1 MRDKSIEFAGVPD
14 VAKTTGE
21 GRKKK
26 ESGRGDILWFIK
38 GGSGSRSVSIGFIYG
53 FYTPRAMAL

>member
-1 MRDKSIEFAGVPD
+1 MRDKSIEFAGVPG

-21 GRKKK
+21 GRKK

-53 FYTPRAMAL
+53 FYTPPAMTL